1 MDTER
6 DTERL
11 AALRAKFNAHV
22 DEGIPRLKKLGY
34 NPFQFLEM
42 VDRYGDAVGATQ
54 HLLAQPGHTSYG
66 FRRLLELGRLEDSVE
81 FAVCLPWFAELFD
94 ISERDEARTRLLL
107 HEFPLHAR
115 IRAAATNP
123 PAWIHTL

>member
-6 DTERL
+6 DAERL
-11 AALRAKFNAHV
+11 AALRVKFNEHV
-22 DEGIPRLKKLGY
+22 DEGIQRLRKLGY

-42 VDRYGDAVGATQ
+42 VERYGDAVGATQ

-81 FAVCLPWFAELFD
+81 FAVCLPWFAELFR
-94 ISERDEARTRLLL
+94 ICEADEARARLLL
-107 HEFPLHAR
+107 HEFPLDAR
-115 IRAAATNP
+115 IRAAATNA
-123 PAWIHTL
+123 PAWISTL

>member
-11 AALRAKFNAHV
+11 AALRAKFNAYV
-22 DEGIPRLKKLGY
+22 DEGIPRLRKRGY

-42 VDRYGDAVGATQ
+42 VERYGDAVGATQ

-81 FAVCLPWFAELFD
+81 FAVCLPWFSELFD
-94 ISERDEARTRLLL
+94 TSERDEARARLLL
-107 HEFPLHAR
+107 HEFPLNAR
-115 IRAAATNP
+115 IRAAATNA
-123 PAWIHTL
+123 PAWTHTL